1 MNKKSFT
8 VFFGKDYWGSIWKK
22 IKDFEA
28 EISRK
33 NKNISGWILENV
45 KKFEAAWNIMIVIK
59 TNGVY
64 FPKSPLLQC

>member
-8 VFFGKDYWGSIWKK
+8 VFLVRIIEAQFEKK
-22 IKDFEA
+22 NKDFEA

-59 TNGVY
+59 TNGV
-64 FPKSPLLQC
+64 

>member
-8 VFFGKDYWGSIWKK
+8 VFLVRIIEAQFGKK

-64 FPKSPLLQC
+64 TAFFFL

>member
-8 VFFGKDYWGSIWKK
+8 VFLVRIIEAQFEKK

-64 FPKSPLLQC
+64 